1 MGPRQSRPSDS
12 ANSLEVRG
20 ETNLKLEAQKIKDFT
35 GGHEDWAKW
44 KSRTKRAFSG
54 SGYERVLEE
63 LDYAKA
69 NKRLN
74 KIVYLQ
80 STVEGVAYHLVSKFE
95 DIKDGHAAWR
105 NLVDWY
111 DGDMILNETA
121 ENLQN
126 KLDNLRLN
134 TGVSASE
141 YINKFLA
148 WFGIWKKSRV
158 KDYHLDMQ
166 SIYS

>member
-1 MGPRQSRPSDS
+1 MEEPNQMCLQWQQLREGPGRFGI
-12 ANSLEVRG
+12 V
-20 ETNLKLEAQKIKDFT
+20 
-35 GGHEDWAKW
+35 
-44 KSRTKRAFSG
+44 
-54 SGYERVLEE
+54 
-63 LDYAKA
+63 KA

-74 KIVYLQ
+74 KVVYLQ
-80 STVEGVAYHLVSKFE
+80 LAAATVEGVAYHLVLKVE
-95 DIKDGHAAWR
+95 ETKDGRAAWR
-105 NLVDWY
+105 NLVEWY
-111 DGDMILNETA
+111 DRDMILILETA

-134 TGVSASE
+134 TGVSESE

-148 WFGIWKKSRV
+148 WFGDLRKSRV